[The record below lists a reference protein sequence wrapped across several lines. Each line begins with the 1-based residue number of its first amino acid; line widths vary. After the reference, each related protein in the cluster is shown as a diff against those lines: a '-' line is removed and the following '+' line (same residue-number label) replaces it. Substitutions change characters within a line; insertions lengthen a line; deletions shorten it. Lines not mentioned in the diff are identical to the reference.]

1 MPGRFAAPAVDLSK
15 LDDERLILLF
25 GEVMAAMRKRG
36 IVRSA
41 NNPIA
46 DIAER
51 LVAEHFGG
59 ELAAPNEKGY
69 DVLADGRR
77 LQVKALRMTQRSRS
91 TLSAIRSHDFDAI
104 VAVVFEND
112 MRPRELVEI
121 PLEVVEQ
128 RQAWSETWKA
138 HRLSV
143 TSPLL
148 ADPRVRRITAD
159 ALLAD

>member
-1 MPGRFAAPAVDLSK
+1 VTTIVDLSK

-25 GEVMAAMRKRG
+25 GEVMAAMRERG

-51 LVAEHFGG
+51 LVADHFHG

-69 DVLADGRR
+69 DVLANGRR
-77 LQVKALRMTQRSRS
+77 LQVKALRKTRHSRS
-91 TLSAIRSHDFDAI
+91 NLSAIRSHDFDAI
-104 VAVVFEND
+104 VAVVFESD
-112 MRPRELVEI
+112 MRLRELVEV
-121 PLEVVEQ
+121 PLEVVLD
-128 RQAWSETWKA
+128 RQTWSETWKA

-143 TSPLL
+143 TNSLL
-148 ADPRVRRITAD
+148 ADPRVRRIPA
-159 ALLAD
+159 AELLAPK